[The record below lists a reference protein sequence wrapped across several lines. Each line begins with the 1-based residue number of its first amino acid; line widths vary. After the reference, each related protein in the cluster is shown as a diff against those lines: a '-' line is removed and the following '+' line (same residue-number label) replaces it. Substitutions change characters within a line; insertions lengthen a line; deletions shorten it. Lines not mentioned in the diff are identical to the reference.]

1 MASKPLSARLAK
13 RRRLIQNRQPKYPSK
28 PKPPRLPRQPRP
40 SCHNQPLRLRKLIK
54 PMDHQSSDST
64 NLKVI
69 ARAPFQLYY
78 EGEAKLVSGENRV
91 GKFDILPG
99 HA

>member
-1 MASKPLSARLAK
+1 
-13 RRRLIQNRQPKYPSK
+13 
-28 PKPPRLPRQPRP
+28 
-40 SCHNQPLRLRKLIK
+40 
-54 PMDHQSSDST
+54 MDHQSSDST
-64 NLKVI
+64 HLKVI

-99 HA
+99 HADFFSVMTPGEVIIETDKEPVSIAITNGIIGVRDDSVLLFLNI

>member
-1 MASKPLSARLAK
+1 
-13 RRRLIQNRQPKYPSK
+13 
-28 PKPPRLPRQPRP
+28 
-40 SCHNQPLRLRKLIK
+40 
-54 PMDHQSSDST
+54 MDHQSSDSSH
-64 NLKVI
+64 LKVI

-99 HA
+99 HADFFSVMTPGEVIIETDKDPVNISITNGIIGVRDDSVLLFLNI

>member
-1 MASKPLSARLAK
+1 
-13 RRRLIQNRQPKYPSK
+13 
-28 PKPPRLPRQPRP
+28 
-40 SCHNQPLRLRKLIK
+40 
-54 PMDHQSSDST
+54 MDHQSSDST
-64 NLKVI
+64 HLKVI

-99 HA
+99 HADFFSVMTPGEVVIETDKEPVSINITNGIIGVRDDSVLLFLNI